1 MDVEFTKHA
10 EDMLKERKFDRAF
23 IVEVVDNPERK
34 ERGVGDV
41 WYAYRRVG
49 DKVVRV
55 VVKGKQKPY
64 TIITMYYDRRLR
76 Q

>member
-10 EDMLKERKFDRAF
+10 EDMLKERKFDRVF

-41 WYAYRRVG
+41 WYAYRRA
-49 DKVVRV
+49 
-55 VVKGKQKPY
+55 
-64 TIITMYYDRRLR
+64 
-76 Q
+76 

>member
-23 IVEVVDNPERK
+23 IVGVVDNPERK
-34 ERGVGDV
+34 ERGVDDV
-41 WYAYRRVG
+41 WYAYQRVG
-49 DKVVRV
+49 NKVVRV

-64 TIITMYYDRRLR
+64 IIITMYYDRRLR

>member
-1 MDVEFTKHA
+1 VA
-10 EDMLKERKFDRAF
+10 
-23 IVEVVDNPERK
+23 VVDTPERK

-41 WYAYRRVG
+41 WYAYQRVG

-55 VVKGKQKPY
+55 VVKGKQKPHI
-64 TIITMYYDRRLR
+64 IITMYYDGRLR

>member
-1 MDVEFTKHA
+1 M
-10 EDMLKERKFDRAF
+10 
-23 IVEVVDNPERK
+23 EVVDNPERK
-34 ERGVGDV
+34 KRGVGDM
-41 WYAYRRVG
+41 WYAYQRVG
-49 DKVVRV
+49 DKVIRV

>member
-10 EDMLKERKFDRAF
+10 EDMLKERKFDKAF

-41 WYAYRRVG
+41 
-49 DKVVRV
+49 VVR
-55 VVKGKQKPY
+55 
-64 TIITMYYDRRLR
+64 LSESWR
-76 Q
+76 QSGQGCCQR